1 MMEEAV
7 ASYYDKQENE
17 HASRII
23 QHQIKLAEIMND
35 KWDVLTASIIQVIKK
50 IHTHSIAIR
59 SIWICFLVNL
69 MKISN

>member
-7 ASYYDKQENE
+7 ASYYDKQENG

-35 KWDVLTASIIQVIKK
+35 KWDILTASIIQVIKK
-50 IHTHSIAIR
+50 NILIQVL
-59 SIWICFLVNL
+59 FLVYGFVF
-69 MKISN
+69 S